1 MSPLD
6 FRTQPRIRARIL
18 ASAAIVSL
26 IAAGAIGE
34 SALTGPHA
42 AQAAPVVT
50 SGLQGESMPSFA
62 PLIASV
68 KPAVVSVRVKIAQSN
83 ASWNDFSGQW
93 SNLPPEIQRFLK
105 QFGNQNGAVPNS
117 PPSVMMGEGS
127 GFFISSDGYVVTNNH
142 VVQNAKS
149 VTVTTD
155 DGKVLDAK
163 VIGTDAKTDVALLK
177 VDAPG
182 DYPYVSFAKQE
193 PRVGDWVV
201 AIGNPYGLGGTVTAG
216 IVSADGRD
224 IGNGPYDRFM
234 QIDAPINKGNSGGP
248 TFNMQGQVVGMN
260 TAIFSPSGGSV
271 GIGFDIPANTVDQV
285 VAALEHGGVV
295 KRGYLGVEIQA
306 VGPDI
311 AESLGLKK
319 AEGAIVDKTMSG
331 TPAADA
337 GLKAGDVITKLNG
350 QPVQDAGDLTRR
362 IGSMKP
368 GDKVELTYLRDG
380 AEKAADLTLASQK
393 NETVAKAETD
403 KSEGAST
410 LGVELA
416 PADRVAGAGGKGVAI
431 VNVDP
436 NGEAAAKGL
445 KAGDVILDVA
455 GKSVSTPAEVK
466 SEIASAKQD
475 GKTAV
480 LMRIQTADGD
490 HFVAIPF
497 PKA

>member
-1 MSPLD
+1 
-6 FRTQPRIRARIL
+6 
-18 ASAAIVSL
+18 
-26 IAAGAIGE
+26 
-34 SALTGPHA
+34 
-42 AQAAPVVT
+42 
-50 SGLQGESMPSFA
+50 MPSFA

-68 KPAVVSVRVKIAQSN
+68 KPAVVSVKVKIAQSN
-83 ASWNDFSGQW
+83 ASWNDSSGQW

-105 QFGNQNGAVPNS
+105 QFGNQNGAVPQT
-117 PPSVMMGEGS
+117 PPPVMMGEGS

-163 VIGTDAKTDVALLK
+163 VIGTDPKTDVALLK
-177 VDAPG
+177 VDQPG
-182 DYPYVSFAKQE
+182 DFPYVAFAKQE

-224 IGNGPYDRFM
+224 IGEGPYDRFM

-248 TFNMQGQVVGMN
+248 TFNMQGQVIGMN

-285 VAALEHGGVV
+285 VTALEHGGVV

-319 AEGAIVDKTMSG
+319 AEGAIVDKTMPG

-337 GLKAGDVITKLNG
+337 GLKSGDVITKLNG
-350 QPVQDAGDLTRR
+350 QPVQDAGDLTRGV
-362 IGSMKP
+362 GSMKP
-368 GDKVELTYLRDG
+368 GDKIELTYLRDG
-380 AEKAADLTLASQK
+380 AEKTADMTLAPQTT
-393 NETVAKAETD
+393 ETTAKADTG
-403 KSEGAST
+403 KSEGRRHRQCRSERRGRGQRTEGRRRHPRCRRQARVDAGGGEVRNRQRKAGRQEGRSDADPDRGRRPLRGHPVPQGLK
-410 LGVELA
+410 LGPGAGISA
-416 PADRVAGAGGKGVAI
+416 PASIR
-431 VNVDP
+431 
-436 NGEAAAKGL
+436 
-445 KAGDVILDVA
+445 
-455 GKSVSTPAEVK
+455 PAPRRRGSQLV
-466 SEIASAKQD
+466 Q
-475 GKTAV
+475 
-480 LMRIQTADGD
+480 RRQ
-490 HFVAIPF
+490 
-497 PKA
+497 

>member
-6 FRTQPRIRARIL
+6 FRTQPWIRARIL
-18 ASAAIVSL
+18 ASAAILSL
-26 IAAGAIGE
+26 VAAGAIGE
-34 SALTGPHA
+34 STLTAPHA
-42 AQAAPVVT
+42 AQAAPIVT
-50 SGLQGESMPSFA
+50 SGLQAEAMPSFS

-83 ASWNDFSGQW
+83 VSWNAFSGQS

-127 GFFISSDGYVVTNNH
+127 GFFISSDGYIVTNKH

-163 VIGTDAKTDVALLK
+163 VIGTDPKTDVALLK
-177 VDAPG
+177 LDQPG

-224 IGNGPYDRFM
+224 IGEGPYDRFM

-285 VAALEHGGVV
+285 VAALEHGGAV

-319 AEGAIVDKTMSG
+319 AEGAILDKTMPG

-337 GLKAGDVITKLNG
+337 GLKSGDVIPSST
-350 QPVQDAGDLTRR
+350 DSRSRTR
-362 IGSMKP
+362 
-368 GDKVELTYLRDG
+368 
-380 AEKAADLTLASQK
+380 
-393 NETVAKAETD
+393 
-403 KSEGAST
+403 
-410 LGVELA
+410 
-416 PADRVAGAGGKGVAI
+416 AI
-431 VNVDP
+431 
-436 NGEAAAKGL
+436 
-445 KAGDVILDVA
+445 
-455 GKSVSTPAEVK
+455 
-466 SEIASAKQD
+466 
-475 GKTAV
+475 
-480 LMRIQTADGD
+480 
-490 HFVAIPF
+490 
-497 PKA
+497 